1 MPDPRRLPSAEITGD
16 LPVRHS
22 TRTTLPSSTAHT
34 PGNCTAT
41 LACPQLRRGA
51 GTSSAKLELVNSER
65 VGAVVAVAQPARSHA
80 HVLEVRAG
88 RALAAV
94 RLLLEVGGCAAD
106 QILAQRQVG
115 QTLVLR

>member
-1 MPDPRRLPSAEITGD
+1 MAAIVEVSNLTTSPRPGQATNTVRKAAGNHTYGQGTCPILDRLPTAEIIGD

-65 VGAVVAVAQPARSHA
+65 VGAV
-80 HVLEVRAG
+80 
-88 RALAAV
+88 
-94 RLLLEVGGCAAD
+94 
-106 QILAQRQVG
+106 
-115 QTLVLR
+115 